1 MALWQAEKLSF
12 VCGRAAL
19 VGKSRKGFER
29 CGVTFVEDGAEP
41 HAAVYGILGLIVIL
55 TAGKLGTI
63 KAKPWLH
70 VANSVVLVVLA
81 LAMARVTGMMLV
93 IPFLGRG
100 MVTALARNGVIM
112 ALAALME
119 GLQGF
124 TADRIPD
131 LSTALAGAA
140 GALAGALLT
149 TLLTKLFKR
158 REAAHE
164 PDAAVSAMVARWT
177 EAAQR

>member
-1 MALWQAEKLSF
+1 MLAGATLPLPSAFSAWRPGLNLTMTLRSGSRLAGLCGAILIAAIAADSLVPVPWQVRTGLHWLTEHFLAYL
-12 VCGRAAL
+12 A
-19 VGKSRKGFER
+19 
-29 CGVTFVEDGAEP
+29 VTAIFCLASQRP
-41 HAAVYGILGLIVIL
+41 VIL
-55 TAGKLGTI
+55 A
-63 KAKPWLH
+63 
-70 VANSVVLVVLA
+70 
-81 LAMARVTGMMLV
+81 
-93 IPFLGRG
+93 
-100 MVTALARNGVIM
+100 GVIM